1 MAVRN
6 VEALCQLLAALMAAN
21 EPAPLALKTKLFD
34 RLDAG
39 KSGLLDPAET
49 AGFLKALA
57 TQQALL
63 KVERVTTE
71 ATTNC
76 RECAA
81 EVGQAFAEAARKVEK
96 YAATL
101 DFTKDGEAA
110 VVTMDRNA
118 DGLVSREEFFLTVD
132 HVTTKVAGPAMQAL
146 QEFSREAVAEAT
158 AFVKEIMLDDALA
171 KVSSIPEDPEEEGEG
186 EAHDEP

>member
-71 ATTNC
+71 ACDWCHCQAGSALGGSNC
-76 RECAA
+76 NLRMFIPNSFPFWVPSGVFHERGGGKEGDGPRPLLSDREKTQHK
-81 EVGQAFAEAARKVEK
+81 GQKIVPGAFKRRARE
-96 YAATL
+96 
-101 DFTKDGEAA
+101 
-110 VVTMDRNA
+110 
-118 DGLVSREEFFLTVD
+118 
-132 HVTTKVAGPAMQAL
+132 HCQ
-146 QEFSREAVAEAT
+146 
-158 AFVKEIMLDDALA
+158 
-171 KVSSIPEDPEEEGEG
+171 
-186 EAHDEP
+186 

>member
-71 ATTNC
+71 ACDWCHCQAGSVLGGSNC
-76 RECAA
+76 NQRM
-81 EVGQAFAEAARKVEK
+81 
-96 YAATL
+96 
-101 DFTKDGEAA
+101 FTP
-110 VVTMDRNA
+110 N
-118 DGLVSREEFFLTVD
+118 SFPFW
-132 HVTTKVAGPAMQAL
+132 VAL
-146 QEFSREAVAEAT
+146 
-158 AFVKEIMLDDALA
+158 LL
-171 KVSSIPEDPEEEGEG
+171 
-186 EAHDEP
+186 